1 MPVSLTFCGAAR
13 TVTGSCLLF
22 DHGGTRFLVDCGMFQ
37 GPKTLKA
44 LNHEPFPFDARGI
57 DFVLLTHAHIDHS
70 GLLPKL
76 VKHGFR
82 GRIHATP
89 ATTDLCS
96 VMLPDSG
103 HIQETEVEQLNRR
116 NRRRFQAAPVEPI
129 YTAADAERTIG
140 AFSPIE
146 TGAWLQPGKGIRARW
161 WNAGHM
167 LGSASI
173 EIEFAGPRPMR
184 VIVSGDIG
192 PDTGGLQP
200 GAEGPAGV
208 DHLICESTYGDEDR
222 PTVTPEARRAEL
234 AKLVRWAAE
243 RQGPVLIPSFAV
255 ERAQE
260 VVFDLVRLMQEGQ
273 VPRAMINIDSP
284 LASRATR
291 LFSRHAA
298 EMTEGEA
305 MRDALASPLVRH
317 VQDANESRE
326 LARAEGFGIVLA
338 GSGMCD
344 AGRIRH
350 HLKQHLHEA
359 NALVTLV
366 GFQASGTLGRL
377 LQDGATRVRI
387 QGESFGV
394 QARIATIQG
403 YSGHADGPELGR
415 WIEARAPVSGGVFL
429 VHGEE
434 EAIEGLAKRVEGRG
448 IVTPDRV
455 IRPVLDEVFALEPGA
470 APVRQPGRGRR
481 GDAAGVGLPD
491 WHNARA
497 ALLLGIEEAIER
509 APDDTTRAGLLDRLR
524 RALEG

>member
-22 DHGGTRFLVDCGMFQ
+22 DSGGTRFLVDCGMFQ

-44 LNHEPFPFDARGI
+44 LNHEPFAFDPRGI
-57 DFVLLTHAHIDHS
+57 DFVLLTHAHIDHA

-76 VKHGFR
+76 VKQGFR

-103 HIQETEVEQLNRR
+103 HIQEMEVEQLNRR
-116 NRRRFQAAPVEPI
+116 NRRRGRDGMLEPI
-129 YTAADAERTIG
+129 YTAADAERAIG

-146 TGAWLQPGKGIRARW
+146 PGAWLSPGRGIRARW
-161 WNAGHM
+161 WPAGHM
-167 LGSASI
+167 LGAASI
-173 EIEFAGPRPMR
+173 EIEFAGPPAMR
-184 VIVSGDIG
+184 VLVSGDIG
-192 PDTGGLQP
+192 PDVGGLQQ
-200 GAEGPAGV
+200 GPAAPAGL
-208 DHLICESTYGDEDR
+208 DHVICESTYGDEDR
-222 PTVTPEARRAEL
+222 PAVTPEARRAEL

-243 RQGPVLIPSFAV
+243 RQGTMLVPSFAV

-273 VPRAMINIDSP
+273 APRALIHIDSP

-291 LFSRHAA
+291 IFARHAA
-298 EMTEGEA
+298 TMPEGAA

-326 LARAEGFGIVLA
+326 LARAQGFGIVLA

-366 GFQASGTLGRL
+366 GYQASGTLGRL
-377 LQDGATRVRI
+377 LQDGARRVRI
-387 QGESFGV
+387 QGETFGV
-394 QARIATIQG
+394 AARIAVMQG

-415 WIEARAPVSGGVFL
+415 WIEARGPVSGSVFL

-448 IVTPDRV
+448 VVPPARI
-455 IRPVLDEVFALEPGA
+455 IRPVLDQLFTLESGA
-470 APVRQPGRGRR
+470 APRAEAAPGRR
-481 GDAAGVGLPD
+481 GDAAGVGRPD

-497 ALLLGIEEAIER
+497 ALLLGIEDAIER
-509 APDDTTRAGLLDRLR
+509 APDEASRNALLDRLR
-524 RALEG
+524 SALQ